1 MMLGALFLVRSPLTG
16 RGVSPL
22 VALAVTIPFAGISV
36 FLMRSVLRSRKWKPA
51 TGPEEMI
58 GELGTVIKPVVAG
71 EGGMIRWRGELWR
84 AFSPLEIGEGKS
96 VRVVR
101 VEGLRVEVAPVETRK

>member
-1 MMLGALFLVRSPLTG
+1 
-16 RGVSPL
+16 
-22 VALAVTIPFAGISV
+22 LAVTLPFAGISV

-58 GELGTVIKPVVAG
+58 GELGTVVQPLSAG
-71 EGGMIRWRGELWR
+71 SEGMIRWRGELWR
-84 AFSPLEIGEGKS
+84 AFSSQEIGEGKA

-101 VEGLRVEVAPVETRK
+101 LQGLRVEVAPAERPAEPRN